1 MKKLFLLL
9 AILGMV
15 AVGCTTEGGNEQN
28 DKYLSFTDETN
39 TNPTVVAGGGMVNIS
54 FTTEYDWKVTSNA
67 DWLTTSKTSGVGGSV
82 DFFITASPNKSDKE
96 RKGTITITLSNGQSY
111 EIVVTQESNEGIK
124 HLVCQ
129 ANEILY
135 TTKYNYVIEKDFAGV
150 TGFGEGST
158 TCVESG
164 YDGTYGYIR
173 FTNDVTKI
181 PDNAFAGCT
190 SVEAIYLPDG
200 VKEIGEGAFAG
211 CSALRYIVS
220 NNSTDDFSAIIIDGC
235 LCAFA
240 LAAELTTYTIPSSVT
255 SILSGVFKSCK
266 KIESIRFNHTTPP
279 TLGRKVFEDTN
290 IKLYVPEK
298 SLYKYLQEWDA
309 SNIEH
314 IVYPDAISKEQNS
327 IIYTT
332 SDNVP
337 LPFAIGYGVIKNNMV
352 ENVGVMVLDSSIT
365 TIEAQCFANLEN
377 LTTIMLPNSITTID
391 EEAFYNCS
399 KLTTVIIPDSV
410 TSIGNNTFYNCKSL
424 TSVTIP
430 DSVTSIGYSAFSDCT
445 SLTSVTI
452 GNSVTSIEMY
462 AFYGCKS
469 LKEVYCKPTT
479 PPAGGSGMFSYNAG
493 DRKIYVPR
501 ASVEAYKSASKWSTY
516 ADAIVGYD
524 F

>member
-1 MKKLFLLL
+1 MKKLFILL

-28 DKYLSFTDETN
+28 DNYLSFTDETN

-96 RKGTITITLSNGQSY
+96 RKGTVTITLSNGKSY
-111 EIVVTQESNEGIK
+111 EIVVTQEPNEGIK

-150 TGFGEGST
+150 TGFGDT
-158 TCVESG
+158 NATFCVESG

-173 FTNDVTKI
+173 FNNDVTKI
-181 PDNAFAGCT
+181 PAGAFAGCT
-190 SVEAIYLPDG
+190 SVEAIYFPDG

-298 SLYKYLQEWDA
+298 FLYKYLQEWDA

-314 IVYPDAISKEQNS
+314 IAYPDAISKEPNC

-332 SDNVP
+332 SDNAP
-337 LPFAIGYGVIKNNMV
+337 LPFNIGYGVIKNEMI
-352 ENVGVMVLDSSIT
+352 ENVGVMVIDSSIT
-365 TIEAQCFANLEN
+365 TIDPECFANLEN
-377 LTTIMLPNSITTID
+377 LTTIMIPNNITTIG
-391 EEAFYNCS
+391 ERAFYNCS

-410 TSIGNNTFYNCKSL
+410 TSIGYDAFYDCDSL
-424 TSVTIP
+424 TSVTIGNG
-430 DSVTSIGYSAFSDCT
+430 VTSIGESAFEGCT

-452 GNSVTSIEMY
+452 GNSVTSIGFY
-462 AFYGCKS
+462 AFYGCTS

-479 PPAGGSGMFSYNAG
+479 PPAGGSWMFNAS
-493 DRKIYVPR
+493 DFKIYVPR
-501 ASVEAYKSASKWSTY
+501 ASVDAYKSAEYWWNYSSY
-516 ADAIVGYD
+516 IVGYD

>member
-28 DKYLSFTDETN
+28 DNYLSFTDETN

-54 FTTEYDWKVTSNA
+54 FTTEYDWQITSDV

-96 RKGTITITLSNGQSY
+96 RKGTVTITLSNGKSY
-111 EIVVTQESNEGIK
+111 EIVVTQEPNEGIK

-150 TGFGEGST
+150 TGFGDT
-158 TCVESG
+158 DATLCVESG

-173 FTNDVTKI
+173 FNNDVTKI
-181 PDNAFAGCT
+181 PAGAFAGCT

-200 VKEIGEGAFAG
+200 VQEVGEGAFAG

-220 NNSTDDFSAIIIDGC
+220 DNSTDDFRAIIIDGC

-240 LAAELTTYTIPSSVT
+240 PANLTSYTISSSVT

-266 KIESIRFNHTTPP
+266 NINTIYFNHTTPP
-279 TLGRKVFEDTN
+279 TLERKVFEDTN
-290 IKLYVPEK
+290 VKLYVPEK
-298 SLYKYLQEWDA
+298 FLYKYLQEWDA

-314 IVYPDAISKEQNS
+314 IAYPDAISKEPNC

-332 SDNVP
+332 SDNAP
-337 LPFAIGYGVIKNNMV
+337 LPFNIGYGVIKNNMV

-365 TIEAQCFANLEN
+365 TIDPECFANLEN
-377 LTTIMLPNSITTID
+377 LTTIMIPNNITTIG
-391 EEAFYNCS
+391 ERAFYGCS
-399 KLTTVIIPDSV
+399 KLTTAIIGENIETIGFGALYACDNLKSISCKSTKVPKIGGYGEEDKSFPINEGMVIYVTRNLYDSYMRA
-410 TSIGNNTFYNCKSL
+410 SYAGFYNYPITSNWYYFKSY
-424 TSVTIP
+424 IQP
-430 DSVTSIGYSAFSDCT
+430 
-445 SLTSVTI
+445 
-452 GNSVTSIEMY
+452 
-462 AFYGCKS
+462 
-469 LKEVYCKPTT
+469 
-479 PPAGGSGMFSYNAG
+479 
-493 DRKIYVPR
+493 
-501 ASVEAYKSASKWSTY
+501 
-516 ADAIVGYD
+516 YD
-524 F
+524 FQ